1 MSRALGEAWA
11 HLSHVPLRAEPS
23 DRAECVNEV
32 LAGETVTEL
41 ALGRGDWVQVR
52 LPDGYEGW
60 MDRRQLNPVTEL
72 WQGTPVRLFETSA
85 WRDVAG
91 GWLPAGAVVR
101 RSENQ
106 WFLGEQAI
114 APMSR
119 EVPSPY
125 EGSMWAW
132 CETML
137 GVPYHWGG
145 RSGWGLDCSG
155 MTSLAAALTGK
166 QVPRDASQQF
176 HCGDEVALNQ
186 IRRDDVAFFANPEGK
201 ITHVGICDGEG
212 RVIHASGEVR
222 IDHLVG
228 TQLLRHEDQVV
239 SHHLAGIKR
248 WS

>member
-1 MSRALGEAWA
+1 MSRVLGEAWA
-11 HLSHVPLRAEPS
+11 HLSHVPLRAEAS
-23 DRAECVNEV
+23 DRSECVNEV

-60 MDRRQLNPVTEL
+60 MDRRQLNPVTGL
-72 WQGTPVRLFETSA
+72 WKGTPIRLAAASA
-85 WRDVAG
+85 WHDVAG
-91 GWLPAGAVVR
+91 GWLPAGAIVR
-101 RSENQ
+101 RTDGQ
-106 WFLGEQAI
+106 WLLGEQAI
-114 APMSR
+114 APVAA
-119 EVPSPY
+119 VPTAY
-125 EGSMWAW
+125 EGTMWDW
-132 CETML
+132 CVTML

-145 RSGWGLDCSG
+145 RCGWGLDCSG

-166 QVPRDASQQF
+166 VVPRDASEQF
-176 HCGDEVALNQ
+176 KCGEEVALDQ
-186 IRRDDVAFFANPEGK
+186 VRQDDVAFFANAEGK
-201 ITHVGICDGEG
+201 ITHVGVCDGGG

-228 TQLLRHEDQVV
+228 TQLQRHEDHVA